1 MRWVIVAMVAVASAG
16 LIAVGVS
23 VNFAFGSS
31 FGRTAL
37 ESYAYGA
44 AFGFADILKVAA
56 PIGAARSFRNR
67 KWGAAFL
74 CLVVWGTFTL
84 CSAVSAIGFAS
95 ANRTFAVDTRTVQA
109 ALNQSRLVSLETDQS
124 ELRRLRDRLASPE
137 VGRSERIQLTA
148 SAQRLEAAIGASRGK
163 LEDAAP
169 VVSTANPQAYTLAK
183 LTGFGIDTIE
193 VGLVVL
199 VALLVE
205 MGGLGPF
212 VTMNLAKVPQT
223 AKVPKTAKVPEGSA
237 PEKASRRQR
246 QGLGRASPELSP
258 EPRHPILIH
267 SAVAPPTITLDL
279 ERFLDRHAHRGGGPA
294 VGSSEVLARYNRSR
308 RERGLPEISQ
318 RRLGDAM
325 RALGHNNKSRLADG
339 RIHYQGLA
347 WREPDTGMKPSAVPR
362 LFQQRREPKR
372 QTITRRGD
380 GNNGVTPAAH

>member
-1 MRWVIVAMVAVASAG
+1 MRWVIVAMVAIASAG

-23 VNFAFGSS
+23 MNFAFGSS
-31 FGRTAL
+31 FGRTPL

-56 PIGAARSFRNR
+56 PIGAARCFGNR

-74 CLVVWGTFTL
+74 SLVVWGTFTL

-109 ALNQSRLVSLETDQS
+109 ALNQSRLASLEADQT
-124 ELRRLRDRLASPE
+124 ELRRLRDRLASTE
-137 VGRSERIQLTA
+137 LGRSERAQVA
-148 SAQRLEAAIGASRGK
+148 SAVQRLEAAIGASRGK

-183 LTGFGIDTIE
+183 LTGVGVDKIE
-193 VGLVVL
+193 VGLVLL
-199 VALLVE
+199 VALMVE

-212 VTMNLAKVPQT
+212 VTMNLAKVPR
-223 AKVPKTAKVPEGSA
+223 AAKVPEGST
-237 PEKASRRQR
+237 PEKASRKLPQE
-246 QGLGRASPELSP
+246 LGRVSTPMSP
-258 EPRHPILIH
+258 EPKRPTPIH
-267 SAVAPPTITLDL
+267 SAVAPPAITLDL
-279 ERFLDRHAHRGGGPA
+279 ERFLDRHAHRGGGSV

-308 RERGLPEISQ
+308 RERGLPQISQ

-325 RALGHNNKSRLADG
+325 RALGHHNKPRLADG

-347 WREPDTGMKPSAVPR
+347 WVEADAREIYEATAKDIRASPATNQTPPR
-362 LFQQRREPKR
+362 HK
-372 QTITRRGD
+372 
-380 GNNGVTPAAH
+380 NGAARVGTSCAP